1 MKTFIFT
8 LIAMTSF
15 SLLAKTPIYE
25 CNQSVFYRTQIKF
38 IEFFPERDQNSINL
52 LETRL
57 DQQNLQVNIYQ
68 SEKIE
73 IATKYEVPSCKIRSI
88 DINVQN

>member
-73 IATKYEVPSCKIRSI
+73 IVTKYEVPSCKIRSI